1 MWGVAAGLF
10 NMKIL
15 GVISLV
21 LMVTATLWLTGTFSR
36 LSASSATFT
45 DTLADFASIGTS
57 ANFPPI
63 RAAVDVT
70 PATMVL
76 DGDREPVRASIQIA
90 ALDVNDINSVTL
102 CRDGVGCTSSISG
115 TVVGNVFVAEFN
127 QTIVNS
133 FLGSQT
139 DVIVFTVSG
148 TAAGRSFEGG
158 DTMEVIAPTP

>member
-1 MWGVAAGLF
+1 MR
-10 NMKIL
+10 IL
-15 GVISLV
+15 GIISLV
-21 LMVTATLWLTGTFSR
+21 LMVAATLWLSGAFNR

-57 ANFPPI
+57 ANFLPI
-63 RAAVDVT
+63 NASVDIS
-70 PATMVL
+70 PASMVL
-76 DGDREPVRASIQIA
+76 DDDREPVRASIQIA

-115 TVVGNVFVAEFN
+115 TVVGNVFQAEFN

-148 TAAGRSFEGG
+148 TAAGRSFEGV
-158 DTMEVIAPTP
+158 DTMEVIAPIP